1 MSIREEVRDL
11 KRQRILEA
19 ASRLFFDHGYSG
31 TSVDQI
37 ADRLSVT
44 KPFIYY
50 QFASKTD
57 LLTAI
62 YLRVVDLA
70 VDAITTA
77 VNGTGSPTDRLRG
90 FARSLALVCIE
101 HREIIAIYFREEV
114 YVPKKSLKEIHKRKR
129 QFDARLKELL
139 AEGVAA
145 GEFDVDDVSM
155 SGLAI
160 SGLLSWVYTWYQ
172 PKGRLTP
179 AEIADAM
186 ADLVTR
192 MVVKRAP

>member
-1 MSIREEVRDL
+1 MSIRQEVRDL

-19 ASRLFFDHGYSG
+19 ASQLFFDHGYSG

-62 YLRVVDLA
+62 YLQVVDLA
-70 VDAITTA
+70 LDAITSA
-77 VNGTGSPTDRLRG
+77 VNANGSPTDRLRG
-90 FARSLALVCIE
+90 FARALALVCIE

-129 QFDARLKELL
+129 QFDARLKQLL

-145 GEFDVDDVSM
+145 GEFEIDDVSI

-160 SGLLSWVYTWYQ
+160 SGLLSWIYTWYQ
-172 PKGRLTP
+172 PKGRLPP
-179 AEIADAM
+179 AAIADRL
-186 ADLVTR
+186 ADLVIR
-192 MVVKRAP
+192 MVARRTT